1 MSHRQNKLYSELM
14 LSIRNLDEPAPCEER
29 YLLYFPEGDAA
40 FIRSAQKE
48 AKAVCQTCPV
58 IQKCLDYAISA
69 NEPEGVWGGLTVAE
83 RELLRLAKKESRL
96 NGQEP
101 HD

>member
-1 MSHRQNKLYSELM
+1 MSHRQSKLYSELT
-14 LSIRNLDEPAPCEER
+14 LSIRNLDREPPCVER
-29 YLLYFPEGDAA
+29 YLLYYPEGDEA
-40 FIRSAQKE
+40 FVKSCDRE

-101 HD
+101 HN